1 MSQCRILDVGA
12 IAGTAYAKFPW
23 VSDTPIDLN
32 PRSARVIRAD
42 FFQFPTPD
50 MEEEAAREAEKEHA
64 QKMLVQEQEGE
75 AEREEMEMDG
85 RWRAKFD
92 VVSLSLVVNFVG
104 DLRER
109 GESL

>member
-1 MSQCRILDVGA
+1 MCLQCRILDVGA

-42 FFQFPTPD
+42 FFQFPAPD
-50 MEEEAAREAEKEHA
+50 MDEEQAQKAEEAFLLKQAEKE
-64 QKMLVQEQEGE
+64 EEE
-75 AEREEMEMDG
+75 EREEMQMEG
-85 RWRAKFD
+85 RWRGKYD
-92 VVSLSLVVNFVG
+92 VVALSLVVNFVG

-109 GESL
+109 GE